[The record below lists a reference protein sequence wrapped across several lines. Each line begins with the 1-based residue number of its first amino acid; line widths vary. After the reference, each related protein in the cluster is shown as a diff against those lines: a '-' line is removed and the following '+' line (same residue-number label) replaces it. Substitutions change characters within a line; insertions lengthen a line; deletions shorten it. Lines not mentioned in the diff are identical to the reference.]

1 MCINARWTFARRISL
16 LQCNAIINTST
27 PDSYIRIM
35 PYAPCQHTLNTLSQL
50 CLASAIIEPAGRV
63 RQMVSAN
70 AMHIVR
76 RAAGNYT
83 LNEAGKK

>member
-1 MCINARWTFARRISL
+1 
-16 LQCNAIINTST
+16 
-27 PDSYIRIM
+27 M

-63 RQMVSAN
+63 RKMVSAN

-83 LNEAGKK
+83 LNEAKKK

>member
-1 MCINARWTFARRISL
+1 
-16 LQCNAIINTST
+16 
-27 PDSYIRIM
+27 M

-76 RAAGNYT
+76 RAAGNYI
-83 LNEAGKK
+83 LNEAEEKRHNGGGLSLSLTTSAYAFGCNICKTSASVFTC